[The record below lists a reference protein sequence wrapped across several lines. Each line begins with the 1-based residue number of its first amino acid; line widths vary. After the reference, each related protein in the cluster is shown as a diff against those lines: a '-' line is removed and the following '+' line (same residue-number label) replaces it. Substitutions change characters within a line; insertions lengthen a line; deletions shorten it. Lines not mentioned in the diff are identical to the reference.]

1 MNSSSSI
8 DNELISGR
16 IILQPVSEKY
26 LVEKTNREGFIFI
39 NNNRKYINGLKSI
52 MKLVIEQVTEDRKK
66 YAKNDNIEKLDAYLA
81 SKNKEKEEKDTSGD
95 KKNGT
100 DIGKEDNN
108 LGKSATNGSNEGDGK
123 KIGDSN
129 SVTNKK
135 KKDDDLNPLVSKP
148 STDKVEPTQPKASKK
163 AINEWKIIPG
173 YSGTEYVFKNIGGAG
188 KILDELGRLKIAKNT
203 FLSQIA
209 LRPILETSVNE
220 LYKRDLVE
228 NNKKRSFDNKIKEV
242 FVKLDDQ
249 KFLTELCS
257 EKYGMKKIEFNTMK
271 QYLKSMNIRE
281 KAGYTNITTH
291 RVGEVQMAL
300 DKLIGYLQEVY
311 VFSVMT
317 DRWIEVSRREK

>member
-1 MNSSSSI
+1 M
-8 DNELISGR
+8 
-16 IILQPVSEKY
+16 
-26 LVEKTNREGFIFI
+26 
-39 NNNRKYINGLKSI
+39 
-52 MKLVIEQVTEDRKK
+52 
-66 YAKNDNIEKLDAYLA
+66 
-81 SKNKEKEEKDTSGD
+81 
-95 KKNGT
+95 
-100 DIGKEDNN
+100 
-108 LGKSATNGSNEGDGK
+108 
-123 KIGDSN
+123 
-129 SVTNKK
+129 
-135 KKDDDLNPLVSKP
+135 
-148 STDKVEPTQPKASKK
+148 
-163 AINEWKIIPG
+163 
-173 YSGTEYVFKNIGGAG
+173 
-188 KILDELGRLKIAKNT
+188 DELGRLKIAKNT